1 MNIRIELL
9 LVTIIIG
16 VGIIYVF
23 SPSPEILLKYPN
35 NSNIYIDTN
44 NVCYKYKK
52 TLV

>member
-23 SPSPEILLKYPN
+23 APSPEVLLKYPN